1 MAVDKKEDG
10 RSSNLIVDNRLY
22 QNPVIL
28 QDLAGCRGFF
38 GGEICADGIG
48 APSLM
53 VENARTQACCFMDQ
67 DNVLLTSNAEVVP
80 LFIPALPCSQYCS
93 ENIDILIDAYFK
105 FVIYDES

>member
-1 MAVDKKEDG
+1 V
-10 RSSNLIVDNRLY
+10 
-22 QNPVIL
+22 

-80 LFIPALPCSQYCS
+80 LFIYSSIALLSILFREHRYINRCIFQVR
-93 ENIDILIDAYFK
+93 DI
-105 FVIYDES
+105 

>member
-22 QNPVIL
+22 QNP
-28 QDLAGCRGFF
+28 GCRGFF